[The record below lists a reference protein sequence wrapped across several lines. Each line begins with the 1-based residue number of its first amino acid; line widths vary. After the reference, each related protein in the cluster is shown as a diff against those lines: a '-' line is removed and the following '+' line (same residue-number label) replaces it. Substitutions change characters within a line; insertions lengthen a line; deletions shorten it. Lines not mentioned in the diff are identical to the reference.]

1 MRAATAMAD
10 AMGNMMTAK
19 AAAMVKATTTAKV
32 AATEGTEK
40 AVAIKENDG

>member
-1 MRAATAMAD
+1 MAED
-10 AMGNMMTAK
+10 VTGITEKAK